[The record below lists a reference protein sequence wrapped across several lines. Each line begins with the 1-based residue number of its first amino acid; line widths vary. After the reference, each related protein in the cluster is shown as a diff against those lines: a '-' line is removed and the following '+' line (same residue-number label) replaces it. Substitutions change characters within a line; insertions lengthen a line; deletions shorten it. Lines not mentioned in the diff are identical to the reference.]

1 MNIQNSISLFERAQQ
16 SIPGGVNS
24 PVRAFKTV
32 GGTPIFFKSA
42 KGAYLYDAD
51 DNRYIDYIN
60 SWGPMIMGHAFDPVV
75 KAIIDKAPGSTS
87 FGAPT
92 ELEIEMAE
100 LVKAMVPNV
109 DLVRMVSSG
118 TEACMSAIRLARG
131 YTGRNKIIK
140 FEGCYHGHADSFLVK
155 AGSGV
160 ATFNIQ
166 NVPGVTAGVSAD
178 TLTAP
183 YNDLEAVKQLVQENK
198 GQIAAIIIEPVAGNM
213 GCILPKE
220 GFLEGLRKICNE
232 EGIVFIFDEVMTGFR
247 LAKGGAQERLKIEAD
262 LVTYGKVIGAG
273 MPVGAFGGKMEIMKH
288 ISPLGSVYQAGTL
301 SGNPIAMIAG
311 YTLLSWLNNN
321 PSIYQDLET
330 KGKYLKEGLDKILKA
345 FNIPYVINHLGSMIS
360 LHFSEK
366 PVIDFTSASSAKNA
380 LFNQFFHA
388 MLKRGVYLPPSA
400 FETWFLSNSLS
411 QKDIDIT
418 LEAVR
423 ESLQE
428 VVYN

>member
-1 MNIQNSISLFERAQQ
+1 M
-16 SIPGGVNS
+16 
-24 PVRAFKTV
+24 
-32 GGTPIFFKSA
+32 
-42 KGAYLYDAD
+42 
-51 DNRYIDYIN
+51 
-60 SWGPMIMGHAFDPVV
+60 
-75 KAIIDKAPGSTS
+75 
-87 FGAPT
+87 
-92 ELEIEMAE
+92 
-100 LVKAMVPNV
+100 
-109 DLVRMVSSG
+109 
-118 TEACMSAIRLARG
+118 
-131 YTGRNKIIK
+131 
-140 FEGCYHGHADSFLVK
+140 
-155 AGSGV
+155 
-160 ATFNIQ
+160 
-166 NVPGVTAGVSAD
+166 
-178 TLTAP
+178 
-183 YNDLEAVKQLVQENK
+183 
-198 GQIAAIIIEPVAGNM
+198 
-213 GCILPKE
+213 
-220 GFLEGLRKICNE
+220 
-232 EGIVFIFDEVMTGFR
+232 
-247 LAKGGAQERLKIEAD
+247 
-262 LVTYGKVIGAG
+262 TYGKVIGAG